1 MADERRDRTRKA
13 PSLRSGSTDVSAR
26 RSAVPSRSAGMSGSS
41 GSRTRGQYASTG
53 TQSGATRPRYARP
66 ESDSLEGSGSPS
78 RKIAKNGE
86 LKTQT
91 KRTVSKKRRKK
102 RTRLNYKAI
111 LKLAALLLAIV
122 FIILI
127 ICNRFVIKIS
137 MNGDS
142 EVTVKYG
149 ENYSDAGAEAV
160 YKGTIF
166 GFIKRGINVDT
177 ISSVDTGKPGDYEVR
192 YSAVYKKA
200 EGEALRTVHV
210 VDDVPPE
217 IILGNTEITTVKGLS
232 WDESYMA
239 TDNADGDITSRVKV
253 SGDVDMDTPGTYT
266 VTYTVSDSSGNTAT
280 ASKTITVLE
289 SNPNNTGE
297 NGPKIVALTFDDG
310 PYKYTEQLLDILD
323 KYNVKA
329 TFFVTNQ
336 FPDYINMIKKEAEAG
351 HTVAVHTYSHDYETV
366 YTSTSAYWDDFEKM
380 NDIIEDQTGKRSDM
394 FRFPGGSSNTISY
407 NYCPGIMTELSQ
419 QAVAKGLDYVDWNVS
434 SGDAGGATTSDAVY
448 QNVISELGYSDVSV
462 VLMHDIHPWT
472 LGAIEDIIIYCIE
485 NGYTMIPLSKGITTC
500 HHGINN

>member
-78 RKIAKNGE
+78 RKIAKNGA

-266 VTYTVSDSSGNTAT
+266 ATGTGRNGDVTVTM
-280 ASKTITVLE
+280 
-289 SNPNNTGE
+289 
-297 NGPKIVALTFDDG
+297 TFDDTDIATKTFRVTGDNINIANAPAAYSFKTVTKRMDITVAG
-310 PYKYTEQLLDILD
+310 PIDELETLDVDDIIVTADLLNYNTEQSTSFSWTPVITFYRQNESD
-323 KYNVKA
+323 KYRFWAVGS
-329 TFFVTNQ
+329 
-336 FPDYINMIKKEAEAG
+336 YS
-351 HTVAVHTYSHDYETV
+351 VALDRVE
-366 YTSTSAYWDDFEKM
+366 E
-380 NDIIEDQTGKRSDM
+380 
-394 FRFPGGSSNTISY
+394 
-407 NYCPGIMTELSQ
+407 
-419 QAVAKGLDYVDWNVS
+419 AVA
-434 SGDAGGATTSDAVY
+434 
-448 QNVISELGYSDVSV
+448 E
-462 VLMHDIHPWT
+462 
-472 LGAIEDIIIYCIE
+472 E
-485 NGYTMIPLSKGITTC
+485 
-500 HHGINN
+500 